1 MNDLGR
7 RYAALIG
14 TSDGRRII
22 ATGLLGVGILF
33 DVIAYVSGARGNA
46 HAASILYGAATG
58 VMGVGII
65 FLLTTRRAR

>member
-7 RYAALIG
+7 RYALLAG
-14 TSDGRRII
+14 TSDGRRLI
-22 ATGLLGVGILF
+22 ATGLLVIGIVL

-46 HAASILYGAATG
+46 HAASVIYAAATG

>member
-7 RYAALIG
+7 RYALLAG
-14 TSDGRRII
+14 SSDGRRII
-22 ATGLLGVGILF
+22 ATALLGLGIVL
-33 DVIAYVSGARGNA
+33 DIIAYASGKSGNA
-46 HAASILYGAATG
+46 HASSILFSAATG